1 MVDGGVRW
9 EMCCMRKVR
18 VPVWALRALAC
29 RVRVGVA
36 GRYKL
41 VRKGVNYAIS

>member
-1 MVDGGVRW
+1 MGDVLHEEGAGVDVAGAG
-9 EMCCMRKVR
+9 
-18 VPVWALRALAC
+18 AGAG
-29 RVRVGVA
+29 VRVGVA

>member
-1 MVDGGVRW
+1 MGDVLHEEGAG
-9 EMCCMRKVR
+9 
-18 VPVWALRALAC
+18 
-29 RVRVGVA
+29 VRVGVA